1 VPDPKLIVVKRYGGS
16 RLYDT
21 AKARYVTVDELR
33 RWKSS
38 GIPFEVRDAESG
50 ADIARVLLA

>member
-1 VPDPKLIVVKRYGGS
+1 MSEVQPALIKRYAGD

-21 AKARYVTVDELR
+21 IAARYVTVDELR
-33 RWKSS
+33 QRKAR
-38 GIPFEVRDAESG
+38 GIPFYIRDAETG

>member
-1 VPDPKLIVVKRYGGS
+1 MPDPQPILVKHYAGS

-21 AKARYVTVDELR
+21 AAARYVTLNDLK
-33 RWKSS
+33 RWQER
-38 GIPFEVRDAESG
+38 GVLFEVRDADTG

>member
-1 VPDPKLIVVKRYGGS
+1 MPDPQPILVKRYGGS

-21 AKARYVTVDELR
+21 AAARYVTLHDPK
-33 RWKSS
+33 RWKKR
-38 GIPFEVRDAESG
+38 GVLFEVRDADTG